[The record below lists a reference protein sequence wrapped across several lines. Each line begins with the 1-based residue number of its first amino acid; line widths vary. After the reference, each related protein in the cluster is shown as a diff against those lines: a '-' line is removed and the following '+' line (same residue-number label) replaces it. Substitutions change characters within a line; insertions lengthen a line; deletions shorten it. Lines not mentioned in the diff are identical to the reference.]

1 MNVKTTAITKKEK
14 YRTEVRTDPH
24 HFIVDEPIEVGGKD
38 LGVSPGELLAAA
50 LASCSSI
57 TMKLYADR
65 KGWDLEEATV
75 EVDFQRDSKFNVT
88 NFTKKVSFIGN
99 LDEEQKQKLYEIASK
114 CPVHRMLENPIQIH
128 SEKF

>member
-65 KGWDLEEATV
+65 KGWNLEEAIV
-75 EVDFQRDSKFNVT
+75 KVDFQRDLKFNVT
-88 NFTKKVSFIGN
+88 NFTKKVSMIGN
-99 LDEEQKQKLYEIASK
+99 LDEEQRQKLFEIASK
-114 CPVHRMLENPIQIH
+114 CPVHRMLENPIEIH
-128 SEKF
+128 TERV

>member
-1 MNVKTTAITKKEK
+1 MNVKTTAITKKEN

-65 KGWDLEEATV
+65 KGWDLEEAIV

-88 NFTKKVSFIGN
+88 NFTKKVSITGN
-99 LDEEQKQKLYEIASK
+99 LDEEQKRKLYEIASK

>member
-1 MNVKTTAITKKEK
+1 MNVQTIAITKKEK

-65 KGWDLEEATV
+65 KGWDLEEAIV
-75 EVDFQRDSKFNVT
+75 EVDFKRDAKFNVT
-88 NFTKKVSFIGN
+88 NFTKKVSIIGN
-99 LDEEQKQKLYEIASK
+99 LDEAQKQKLYEIASK
-114 CPVHRMLENPIQIH
+114 CPIHRMLENPIEIH
-128 SEKF
+128 TERI